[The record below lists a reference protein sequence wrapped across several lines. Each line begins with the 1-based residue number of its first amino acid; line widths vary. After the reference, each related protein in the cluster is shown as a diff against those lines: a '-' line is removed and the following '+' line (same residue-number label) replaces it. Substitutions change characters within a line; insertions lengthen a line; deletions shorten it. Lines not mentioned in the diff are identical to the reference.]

1 MKPTKNKPVVQPTT
15 AKVVETNADFPA
27 TQDGLA
33 QNYEAG
39 FCAAYF
45 LVVEKRC
52 HNKATKKLVAPFSFC
67 DDCFAKSKDGKL

>member
-27 TQDGLA
+27 TQNGLA
-33 QNYEAG
+33 QNYDAG

-52 HNKATKKLVAPFSFC
+52 GNKATKKFATPFSLC
-67 DDCFAKSKDGKL
+67 DACYAKSKAGTL